1 MQRSSRKRFK
11 RTHPSMIVRLPL
23 AVAIYFAISS
33 TALAQADNQVPA
45 KDQTAADTQTTD
57 QKSSAQTGRTTTLGE
72 VTVTAQKRKENLQKV
87 PISIQA
93 ISDVKL
99 KQADVTDFADYAK
112 MIPSLSYGTAG
123 GGVPSVPGF
132 VQVYMRGVASGGDGN
147 HSGSQPSVGM
157 YLDEQPITTIQG
169 ALDIQMYDIDR
180 VEALAGPQGTL
191 YGASSQSGTVRI
203 ITKKPD
209 PSRFASSYSVEAN
222 AIEGGGIGNVVE
234 GMINVPLSPAAAIR
248 LVGWEKHDAGYVDN
262 VFGTVTYPTSGI
274 TANNAKF
281 VKKNYNDADTV
292 GARLALQFNI
302 NDSWTISPTIMGQK
316 EKAHGST
323 GFDPSVG
330 DLQVT
335 HFNPEFS
342 NDRWYQAALTVEGK
356 IGNFDLTYVF
366 SHLKR
371 NVDDAADYTDYAFW
385 YDTLAGYGAYFYDN
399 SGALINPSQ
408 FINNKDGYTKT
419 SHELRI
425 TSPSTDRLRF
435 VAGLFW
441 QQQVHDIFQRYQV
454 TGLADVLEVPGF
466 PDTIWLTDQQRRD
479 RDEAV
484 FGELSFDATDQL
496 TFTGGLRHFKSDNSL
511 KGFFGFGTGFS
522 GSTGVAGC
530 FSPEMFLGAPCV
542 NLDKSTSE
550 TGTIGRLNATW
561 KIDRNKLVYAT
572 WSEGYRPGGINR
584 RGGLPPYKSDYLTNY
599 EIGWKT
605 SWDENRFRWNGAIFR
620 ENWKNFQFSYLGL
633 NSLTEIRNANQA
645 RVDGIETDLN
655 WAASYNF
662 SLSGGFAF
670 YNARLTADYCKAT
683 DANGVMDPSCFDP
696 VDFNAPFNDR
706 KPDFAAKGTRLPI
719 TPRFKGNIDA
729 RYTFDLAG
737 GDAYWQASV
746 LHVGSRTADLRE
758 YQEHLL
764 GELHAYTTLD
774 LSAGYRKHNWA
785 LDFFLKNAT
794 NKRAELARFSECL
807 AEVCG
812 HQPYTVVAQP
822 RTFGVRF
829 SQDF

>member
-1 MQRSSRKRFK
+1 ML
-11 RTHPSMIVRLPL
+11 VRMPL

-33 TALAQADNQVPA
+33 TAFAQVDTQVPA
-45 KDQTAADTQTTD
+45 KDQAAGVDARTTN
-57 QKSSAQTGRTTTLGE
+57 QKKSAQTGRTTTLGE

-99 KQADVTDFADYAK
+99 KQADVLSFADYAK

-123 GGVPSVPGF
+123 GGVFSGPGF

-147 HSGSQPSVGM
+147 HSGSRPSVGM
-157 YLDEQPITTIQG
+157 YLDEQPITTIEG
-169 ALDIQMYDIDR
+169 ALDIHMYDIER
-180 VEALAGPQGTL
+180 IEALAGPQGTL

-209 PSRFASSYSVEAN
+209 TSAFASSYATEIN
-222 AIEGGGIGNVVE
+222 AIEGGGIGHVVE
-234 GMINVPLSPAAAIR
+234 GMINIPLSPAAAIR

-262 VFGTVTYPTSGI
+262 VHGTVTFPTSGI
-274 TANNAKF
+274 TADNARF
-281 VKKNYNDADTV
+281 AKKNYNDADTV
-292 GARLALQFNI
+292 GARLALKFDL
-302 NDSWTISPTIMGQK
+302 NDNWTISPTIMGQK

-330 DLQVT
+330 DLKVK

-342 NDRWYQAALTVEGK
+342 DDRWYQAALTVEGK
-356 IGNFDLTYVF
+356 IGNFDLTYAF

-371 NVDDAADYTDYAFW
+371 DVDSAADYTDYGFW
-385 YDTLAGYGAYFYDN
+385 YDTLAGYGAYFVDN
-399 SGALINPSQ
+399 AGAFINPAQ
-408 FINNKDGYTKT
+408 FIQAKDGYRNT

-425 TSPSTDRLRF
+425 ASPATDRLRF

-441 QQQVHDIFQRYQV
+441 QQQTHDISQRYRID
-454 TGLADVLEVPGF
+454 GLADTLEVPGY
-466 PDTIWLTDQQRRD
+466 PDTIWLTAQQRRD

-484 FGELSFDATDQL
+484 FGELSFDATDKL
-496 TFTGGLRHFKSDNSL
+496 TFTGGLRHFKSNNSL
-511 KGFFGFGTGFS
+511 KGFFGFGAGFS
-522 GSTGVAGC
+522 GTTGESQC
-530 FSPEMFLGAPCV
+530 FSTEKFHGAPCV

-550 TGTIGRLNATW
+550 SGTLGRLNATW
-561 KIDRNKLVYAT
+561 KIDKNKLLYAT

-584 RGGLPPYKSDYLTNY
+584 RGTVPPYVSDYLTNY

-605 SWDENRFRWNGAIFR
+605 SWNENRFRWNGAIFR

-645 RVDGIETDLN
+645 QIDGVETDIN
-655 WAASYNF
+655 WAASYNL
-662 SLSGGFAF
+662 SLSGGFAW
-670 YNARLTADYCKAT
+670 YNARLTADYCIKT
-683 DANGVMDPSCFDP
+683 DANGAPLPACFAP
-696 VDFNAPFNDR
+696 VDFNAPFNNR

-737 GDAYWQASV
+737 GDAYLQASV
-746 LHVGSRTADLRE
+746 LHVGSRSADLRE
-758 YQEHLL
+758 YQAHLL

-774 LSAGYRKHNWA
+774 LSAGYRKHGWA

-794 NKRAELARFSECL
+794 NKRAELAKFAEC
-807 AEVCG
+807 ATEVCG

-822 RTFGVRF
+822 RTFGIRF